1 MPETALDLLN
11 MKSLFEFLLSKR
23 FLPKV
28 HHGKSVLDQLC
39 SPIMPIYNV
48 YLQFSVA
55 YFQTNS
61 SKDETNKTDR
71 LYPLQSKNGN
81 LIVGINKIMTAI
93 IWDTSFELQRD
104 RSG

>member
-11 MKSLFEFLLSKR
+11 MKSLFEFLLKR
-23 FLPKV
+23 FLAKV
-28 HHGKSVLDQLC
+28 HRGKSVLDREC

-48 YLQFSVA
+48 YFQFAAA

-93 IWDTSFELQRD
+93 IWETSFELQRD
-104 RSG
+104 MSG